1 MRLMRIGDRDAETP
15 RRRRRRPTLR
25 PQRRRHRHRP
35 DVLGGRPSRRIAAA
49 LEAGTLPEIDI
60 SGRRI
65 GAPIARP
72 SAVICI
78 GQNYAA
84 HAAESGAAAPTQPII
99 FLKTPNTIT
108 GPYDPIGI
116 PPRATTFDWEV
127 ELGVVIGARAA
138 YLESPEAAAE
148 VIGGYL
154 VANDLSERDYQTVHS
169 GGQWSKGKV
178 VKDSMPLGPCLVTA
192 DAIDPHRLRLASWV
206 NGEPRQDSNT
216 SDMIFPV
223 EDIVWR
229 LSQYMRL
236 EPGDVI
242 STGTPQGRRP
252 LRPLPLPRTRGCLR
266 GRDRGTRSTAAG
278 LLPGRRSRR
287 DRRRP
292 PPRLTGRR
300 PSACDVDLHHPTP
313 ERKPH
318 SMSTISEFAGLTA
331 LVTGGASGIGRAVT
345 ELLLDGGANV
355 AVLDLNPAGAPDGA
369 LGLACDV
376 SDRASVAAAVEAAA
390 AEFGGIDIV
399 VNNAGIGAQGQVDAN
414 DDAEWERVLSVNV
427 VSVARV
433 TAAALPYLRRSEH
446 AADRQ
451 HLVGRR
457 HCGTARPCPL
467 LGEQGSDLLDDAGH
481 GRRPRP

>member
-1 MRLMRIGDRDAETP
+1 MRLMRFGDRDAETP
-15 RRRRRRPTLR
+15 VVDVDGRHFDLSAVVTDIDPTFW
-25 PQRRRHRHRP
+25 P
-35 DVLGGRPSRRIAAA
+35 DGPAEVAAA

-60 SGRRI
+60 SGQRI
-65 GAPIARP
+65 GAPIALP

-127 ELGVVIGARAA
+127 ELGIVIGARAA
-138 YLESPEAAAE
+138 YLASPEAAAE

-229 LSQYMRL
+229 LSQYMQL

-242 STGTPQGRRP
+242 STGTPQGVA
-252 LRPLPLPRTRGCLR
+252 LS
-266 GRDRGTRSTAAG
+266 GRFPYLEPGDVSEVEIEGLGRQRQAYFRVDAPAGT
-278 LLPGRRSRR
+278 
-287 DRRRP
+287 
-292 PPRLTGRR
+292 
-300 PSACDVDLHHPTP
+300 
-313 ERKPH
+313 
-318 SMSTISEFAGLTA
+318 
-331 LVTGGASGIGRAVT
+331 GAD
-345 ELLLDGGANV
+345 LLLD
-355 AVLDLNPAGAPDGA
+355 
-369 LGLACDV
+369 
-376 SDRASVAAAVEAAA
+376 
-390 AEFGGIDIV
+390 
-399 VNNAGIGAQGQVDAN
+399 
-414 DDAEWERVLSVNV
+414 
-427 VSVARV
+427 
-433 TAAALPYLRRSEH
+433 
-446 AADRQ
+446 
-451 HLVGRR
+451 
-457 HCGTARPCPL
+457 
-467 LGEQGSDLLDDAGH
+467 
-481 GRRPRP
+481 